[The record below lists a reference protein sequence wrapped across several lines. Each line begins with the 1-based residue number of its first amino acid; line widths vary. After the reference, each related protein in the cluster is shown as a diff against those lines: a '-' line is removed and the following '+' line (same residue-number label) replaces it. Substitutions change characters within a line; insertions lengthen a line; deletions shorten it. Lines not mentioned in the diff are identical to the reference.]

1 MAPTDRLDCGLGEA
15 LDAAPLSRVE
25 VIPLS
30 SFTVE
35 RAAALPGPDWLRAR
49 RAAAAERFASMALPT
64 TEDEL
69 WRYTPIGRLDLD
81 AYTPIEV
88 APDPAA
94 AGGADIPQSTFAE
107 GVGER
112 SATVVVI
119 DGRLASVTLDEALA
133 AKGLSVSSA
142 AGAGADPHLLDVPD
156 PDALS
161 ALHDAFVIDVVTI
174 AVPRGL
180 VIEAP
185 IVVVQVSSTAG
196 GASFPHLVIDAGEQS
211 EVTVLDHWCSDG
223 GDAAFVSPVVEIRS
237 DAAANVRYV
246 GIQDYAP
253 TAWSTGH
260 LIVSPGRDATTRV
273 WLAALGGKYARLYVD
288 AELRGQAG
296 SVDISGV
303 YFGEDDQVLDFRSL
317 QDHGA
322 TRTTSNFL
330 LKGAVVDEAHA
341 IYTGLIKIE
350 EGAKATESFLANRN
364 LVLTDGAHV
373 DSVPNLEIV
382 NENDIKSCGH
392 AAATGPVDEEH
403 VFYLESRG
411 VPTDVAERLIVFG
424 FFDDVV
430 SGMPVAG
437 VRDPLRAAIARKLE
451 KAVTHA

>member
-1 MAPTDRLDCGLGEA
+1 
-15 LDAAPLSRVE
+15 
-25 VIPLS
+25 
-30 SFTVE
+30 
-35 RAAALPGPDWLRAR
+35 
-49 RAAAAERFASMALPT
+49 MALPT
-64 TEDEL
+64 TDDEL

-81 AYTPIEV
+81 AYTPV
-88 APDPAA
+88 DAAPDSG
-94 AGGADIPQSTFAE
+94 AGGAGAAPHSTFAD

-112 SATVVVI
+112 SGTVVIV
-119 DGRLASVTLDEALA
+119 DGRLASVTLDDALA
-133 AKGLSVSSA
+133 AKGLTVSSA
-142 AGAGADPHLLDVPD
+142 NAGGSDPRLLDVPD

-161 ALHDAFVIDVVTI
+161 ALHDAFIVDVVTI

-180 VIEAP
+180 VLKAP

-196 GASFPHLVIDAGEQS
+196 GASFPHVVIDAGEQS
-211 EVTVLDHWCSDG
+211 EVTILDHWCSDG
-223 GDAAFVSPVVEIRS
+223 GGAAFVSPVVEIRS
-237 DAAANVRYV
+237 GAAANVRYV

-260 LIVSPGRDATTRV
+260 LMVSPGRDATMRV
-273 WLAALGGKYARLYVD
+273 WLAALGGSYARLYVD

-322 TRTTSNFL
+322 TRTASNFL

-411 VPTDVAERLIVFG
+411 VPTDVAQRLIVFG
-424 FFDDVV
+424 FFDEVI

-451 KAVTHA
+451 KAVAGA